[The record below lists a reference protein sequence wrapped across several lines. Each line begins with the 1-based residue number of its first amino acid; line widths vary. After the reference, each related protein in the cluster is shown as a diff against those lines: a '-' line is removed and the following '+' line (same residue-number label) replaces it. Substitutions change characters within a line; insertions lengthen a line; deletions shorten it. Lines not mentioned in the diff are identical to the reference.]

1 MRIFLHEKSSSSTY
15 PFLPAT
21 KLYPPHPALPTHP
34 HKAHSRQTQPTR
46 GLSTSCS
53 FFNPFSLLFCILYT
67 NGCASDFFLPF
78 CSPRAR
84 GSSRQSRS
92 AENTKH
98 KEKSILEQQIKP
110 HRNLFAPTIAQ
121 KNKHLTATALLP
133 TDKYYRTYLE
143 PYLNDVVYIE
153 CPRWYIKPDFVD
165 GRPGDQILL
174 LDAILVSAKHHEIQ
188 RPIPIPHIWT
198 VVDSEWK
205 HRVHVNSAGK
215 LYLKGFLYLY
225 GHKGVKNIGFQTLY
239 AKALRC

>member
-1 MRIFLHEKSSSSTY
+1 MTKMDSSNFQTTKSNSIYKRSAD
-15 PFLPAT
+15 L
-21 KLYPPHPALPTHP
+21 
-34 HKAHSRQTQPTR
+34 
-46 GLSTSCS
+46 
-53 FFNPFSLLFCILYT
+53 FFFLFCILYT
-67 NGCASDFFLPF
+67 NGRASDFFLPF

-98 KEKSILEQQIKP
+98 KEESVLEKQIKP
-110 HRNLFAPTIAQ
+110 HRNLFTPTIAQ

-133 TDKYYRTYLE
+133 KAKYYRTYLE

-153 CPRWYIKPDFVD
+153 CTKWYIKPDFID
-165 GRPGDQILL
+165 GRPGDRILL
-174 LDAILVSAKHHEIQ
+174 LDAILVLAKHHEIQ

-205 HRVHVNSAGK
+205 HRVHLNSAGK

-239 AKALRC
+239 AKALRG

>member
-1 MRIFLHEKSSSSTY
+1 MRTFLHEKSSSSTSL
-15 PFLPAT
+15 FLLAT
-21 KLYPPHPALPTHP
+21 RFNHLSLASSAHLHSNPI
-34 HKAHSRQTQPTR
+34 HKRS
-46 GLSTSCS
+46 LDL
-53 FFNPFSLLFCILYT
+53 FFFLFCILDA
-67 NGCASDFFLPF
+67 NGRASDFFLPF
-78 CSPRAR
+78 CSLRAP

-98 KEKSILEQQIKP
+98 KEESVLEKQIKP
-110 HRNLFAPTIAQ
+110 HRNLFTPTIAQ

-133 TDKYYRTYLE
+133 KAKCYRTYLE

-153 CPRWYIKPDFVD
+153 CTKWYIKPDFID
-165 GRPGDQILL
+165 GRPGDCILL
-174 LDAILVSAKHHEIQ
+174 LDAILVLAKHHEIQ

-205 HRVHVNSAGK
+205 HRVHLNSAGK

-239 AKALRC
+239 AKALLRG

>member
-1 MRIFLHEKSSSSTY
+1 MPGLILSPSS
-15 PFLPAT
+15 PA
-21 KLYPPHPALPTHP
+21 HFH
-34 HKAHSRQTQPTR
+34 TQPTR
-46 GLSTSCS
+46 GLPTSCS
-53 FFNPFSLLFCILYT
+53 FSNSFFFLFCILYK

-78 CSPRAR
+78 CSPRAP

-98 KEKSILEQQIKP
+98 KEESILEKQIKP

-121 KNKHLTATALLP
+121 KNKHLTTTALLP
-133 TDKYYRTYLE
+133 KAKYYRTYLE

-153 CPRWYIKPDFVD
+153 CARWYIKPDFVD

-188 RPIPIPHIWT
+188 HPIPIPHIWT

-205 HRVHVNSAGK
+205 HRVHLNSAGK

-239 AKALRC
+239 AKVLRG

>member
-1 MRIFLHEKSSSSTY
+1 MRTFLHEKSSSSAS
-15 PFLPAT
+15 PFLLATRFNHISLASPAHP
-21 KLYPPHPALPTHP
+21 YPSPTH
-34 HKAHSRQTQPTR
+34 KRS
-46 GLSTSCS
+46 LDL
-53 FFNPFSLLFCILYT
+53 FFFLFCILYM
-67 NGCASDFFLPF
+67 NGRASDFFLPF

-92 AENTKH
+92 AENTNIRRNPSWKNRLNRIEIYLH
-98 KEKSILEQQIKP
+98 QQS
-110 HRNLFAPTIAQ
+110 LQ

-133 TDKYYRTYLE
+133 KAKYYRTYLE

-153 CPRWYIKPDFVD
+153 CTKWYIKPDFID
-165 GRPGDQILL
+165 GRPGDRILL
-174 LDAILVSAKHHEIQ
+174 LDAILVLAKHHEIQ

-205 HRVHVNSAGK
+205 HRVHLNSAGK

-239 AKALRC
+239 AKALQG